1 MHVRLIQLVEKDNKM
16 NIETLESVVVRFS
29 GDSGDGM
36 QLTGTQF
43 SNTSAI
49 MGNDISTFPDYPSE
63 IRAPQGTIAGVSGF
77 QVHFGATEIYT
88 PGDEV
93 DMLVAM
99 NPAALKA
106 NLESVKKGGY
116 LLVNSDAFTANNV
129 TKAGYTSNPLETNEL
144 ESFRI
149 LQVPVTSQ
157 TNAALSHLDL
167 DSKSKDK
174 CKNFYALGVTYFLY
188 GRSLDTTIKWI
199 EDKFKKNEVVKE
211 ANILALKAGRN
222 FAETSEFVVS
232 TYHVPKATIES
243 GTYRQVNGNQA
254 TAWGLMRAAEA
265 ANLDLFLGSY
275 PITPATDILH
285 ELAKHKNLG
294 VKTFQAEDEIAGICT
309 AIGASCAGKLGVTTS
324 SGPGIALKTE
334 AMGLA
339 VSYEIPLVIVNVQR
353 GGPSTGLPT
362 KTEQSDL
369 NQAVYGRNGEA
380 PIPVVAATSPS
391 DCFHMAFEASRI
403 ALEHMTPV
411 ILLTDGFIANGAEP
425 WKLPNLDTEYTKIKN
440 HLINP
445 NECDPANTKWTMRE
459 KETLARKWIVPGMKG
474 FEYQI
479 GGLEKD
485 ITKGSVSHNPLNHQ
499 KMSDLR
505 AEKLALVANYIPHQ
519 EILGEKTGD
528 LLVVSWGGTYG
539 AVLMAVKHLQKS
551 GYKISHMHMKYLN
564 PMPKN
569 TKEIL
574 HGFKHIIVPELNQ
587 GQLKDLLNARFEV
600 HAKGFNVMQGRPFRI
615 AELENAF
622 LQTLKEGNL
631 L

>member
-1 MHVRLIQLVEKDNKM
+1 MTTETVES
-16 NIETLESVVVRFS
+16 IVVRFS

-43 SNTSAI
+43 SNTSAA

-77 QVHFGATEIYT
+77 QVHFGSTEIFT
-88 PGDEV
+88 PGDDV

-106 NLESVKKGGY
+106 NLESVKRGGY
-116 LLVNSDAFTANNV
+116 VLVNIDAFTKANI
-129 TKAGYTSNPLETNEL
+129 TKAGYTDNPLETGELNEY
-144 ESFRI
+144 RI
-149 LQVPVTSQ
+149 LKAPITSQ
-157 TNAALSHLDL
+157 TVATLAELDL
-167 DSKSKDK
+167 DTKFRDK

-199 EDKFKKNEVVKE
+199 EEKFKNNKVMME
-211 ANILALKAGRN
+211 ANILALKSGRN
-222 FAETSEFVVS
+222 FAETSEYVVS
-232 TYHVPKATIES
+232 TYQVPKADIAK

-254 TAWGLMRAAEA
+254 TAYGLIRASEA
-265 ANLDLFLGSY
+265 SGLDLFLGSY

-285 ELAKHKNLG
+285 ELAKHKNVG
-294 VKTFQAEDEIAGICT
+294 VKTFQAEDEIAGICS
-309 AIGASCAGKLGVTTS
+309 AIGAACAGKLAVTTS

-369 NQAVYGRNGEA
+369 NQAVFGRNGEA
-380 PIPVVAATSPS
+380 PIVVVAASRPS
-391 DCFHMAFEASRI
+391 DCFDMAFEASRI

-425 WKLPNLDTEYTKIKN
+425 WKLPDLDKEFTTIKT

-445 NECDPANTKWTMRE
+445 EVDLPENTKWTMRDE
-459 KETLARKWIVPGMKG
+459 ATLARKWIVPGMKG
-474 FEYQI
+474 HEYQI

-485 ITKGSVSHNPLNHQ
+485 VNKGNVSHNPINHQ

-505 AEKLALVANYIPHQ
+505 ETKLNLVQNFIPEQ
-519 EILGEKTGD
+519 DVFGEKTGD

-539 AVLMAVKHLQKS
+539 AVHMAVKRLQNK
-551 GYKISHMHMKYLN
+551 GLKISHMHMKYLN

-569 TKEIL
+569 TEALLK
-574 HGFKHIIVPELNQ
+574 GFKNIIVPELNN
-587 GQLKDLLNARFEV
+587 GQLKNILNSRFEV
-600 HAKGFNVMQGRPFRI
+600 RATGFNKMQGQPFKI
-615 AELENAF
+615 SELENAF
-622 LQTLKEGNL
+622 LQAMEKGNL